1 MKLSKETI
9 EVLKNYGNI
18 NQGMFFR
25 TGKTLRTVNSHKN
38 ILTSAEI
45 SEEFPTN
52 FGVYDINNFLGVIS
66 ADESPEFEFS
76 DKEVKIKCKG
86 GRSTIRYGFCDA
98 DVIVVAPEKDIVM
111 PSEDI
116 KFNLSSE
123 DLKWVLQISRLLSTP
138 HIIVESDGTE
148 VLLKTT
154 DLQMSNVSNSNQLKV
169 DNGNGNKYNMIFRAE
184 FIEKL
189 MAGSYTVTIS
199 AKGIAHF
206 QNNDRKIQYWITTET
221 GSKFEA
227 A

>member
-18 NQGMFFR
+18 NQGMYFR

-45 SEEFPTN
+45 SEEFPAN

-66 ADESPEFEFS
+66 ADDSPEFEFS

-86 GRSTIRYGFCDA
+86 GRSSIRYGFCDA

-116 KFNLSSE
+116 KFDLSSE

-138 HIIVESDGTE
+138 QIVVESDGTE
-148 VLLKTT
+148 VILKTI
-154 DLQMSNVSNSNQLKV
+154 DLQMSNASNSNELKV
-169 DNGNGNKYNMIFRAE
+169 DTGNGNKYSMIFRAE

-189 MAGSYTVTIS
+189 MTGNYTVTIS
-199 AKGIAHF
+199 SKGIAHF

-227 A
+227 V

>member
-66 ADESPEFEFS
+66 ADVDPEFEFS
-76 DKEVKIKCKG
+76 DKEVNIKCRN
-86 GRSTIRYGFCDA
+86 GRSTIRYGFCEP
-98 DVIVVAPEKDIVM
+98 DVIVVAPEKDITM

-116 KFNLSSE
+116 NFTLSKD
-123 DLKWVLQISRLLSTP
+123 DLAWVLQISRLLSTP
-138 HIIVESDGTE
+138 NIVVESDGKKVT
-148 VLLKTT
+148 VVTLDLANDSAHT
-154 DLQMSNVSNSNQLKV
+154 DALEIGQ
-169 DNGNGNKYNMIFRAE
+169 GNGNKYRMVFKTENLTKI
-184 FIEKL
+184 L
-189 MAGSYTVTIS
+189 AGSYEVAIS
-199 AKGIAHF
+199 SKGISHYKHKT
-206 QNNDRKIQYWITTET
+206 QPLQYWITTEAGSTFT
-221 GSKFEA
+221 GA
-227 A
+227 

>member
-86 GRSTIRYGFCDA
+86 GRSTIRYGFCDTCY
-98 DVIVVAPEKDIVM
+98 
-111 PSEDI
+111 
-116 KFNLSSE
+116 
-123 DLKWVLQISRLLSTP
+123 RR
-138 HIIVESDGTE
+138 GTRE
-148 VLLKTT
+148 RYR
-154 DLQMSNVSNSNQLKV
+154 N
-169 DNGNGNKYNMIFRAE
+169 
-184 FIEKL
+184 
-189 MAGSYTVTIS
+189 
-199 AKGIAHF
+199 AK
-206 QNNDRKIQYWITTET
+206 
-221 GSKFEA
+221 
-227 A
+227 